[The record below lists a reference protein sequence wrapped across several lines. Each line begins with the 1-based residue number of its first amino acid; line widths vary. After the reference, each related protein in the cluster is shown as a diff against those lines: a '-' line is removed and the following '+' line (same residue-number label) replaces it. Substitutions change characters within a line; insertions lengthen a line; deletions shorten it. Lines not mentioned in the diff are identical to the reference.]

1 MANEYPVVGPKLL
14 GGSIRS
20 NGKCASAHC
29 AIKPSRD
36 PADGAKDIRHWGTDR
51 HERAQLVVMR
61 TAGTRH
67 TAETSEDL
75 SAWVRQLTDCPKI
88 TQTTVAICS
97 NAAHGDEPATWFY
110 VEADAEAGVARLRC
124 LSGGH
129 VNELL
134 DSGKHWTFPH
144 VWACVSCGQ
153 SIAEVVYGIHD
164 EDFIAKWLVVAVR
177 CVECGDVAG
186 VTDIVTGDLQLEE
199 LLAKL

>member
-1 MANEYPVVGPKLL
+1 VV
-14 GGSIRS
+14 I
-20 NGKCASAHC
+20 
-29 AIKPSRD
+29 
-36 PADGAKDIRHWGTDR
+36 
-51 HERAQLVVMR
+51 R

-67 TAETSEDL
+67 TAENAEDL
-75 SAWVRQLTDCPKI
+75 TTWVRELTNCPPI
-88 TQTTVAICS
+88 TQTTIAICS
-97 NAAHGDEPATWFY
+97 NVAHGDDPASWFY

-134 DSGKHWTFPH
+134 DSAEHWTFPH
-144 VWACVSCGQ
+144 VWSCMSCSQ

-164 EDFIAKWLVVAVR
+164 EDGIAKWLAVTVR

-186 VTDIVTGDLQLEE
+186 VTDIVTGDLPLDE